1 MIELIA
7 ALLQGAV
14 LIAKYLLDGDRREAL
29 KEKLKDDDLANVG
42 QSIRER
48 RLRLIGFMLDRELR
62 GQKDRNTP
70 RRSLTCHE
78 ETPKGE
84 IKEISPEACHDRW
97 AFSQGQVYRL
107 YERLKAIDET
117 LVDPD

>member
-70 RRSLTCHE
+70 RRSRALPDSSE
-78 ETPKGE
+78 GSETHLPRGD
-84 IKEISPEACHDRW
+84 A
-97 AFSQGQVYRL
+97 
-107 YERLKAIDET
+107 ERRD
-117 LVDPD
+117 